1 MKELLLLLLL
11 TLITTSCT
19 SQGQDKNQGSDSVI
33 VASEQNSTFSWEKDS
48 SIIDGFFERYSGN
61 NAGASFMVIKD
72 GKVLASK
79 SYGYADVKKKIKAT
93 AYTNYRTASA
103 TKQFTGMAIMMLI
116 HEGKLSYESKLTDIF
131 PDFPIYGKKVSVK
144 HLLIHRSGLVDY
156 MNLME
161 DGRKEQI
168 LDDDVLQLMKQ
179 QDHTLFKP
187 GSKYEY
193 SNSAYAVL
201 AEIIAKVSGVSFA
214 EHMKTTIFE
223 PLKMNNT
230 CVYEKGKTIANRAY
244 GHVNTYKGFFL
255 NDQSTT
261 SAVQGDGGVYTSA
274 SDYYKWDQALY
285 TDKLLP
291 LAEFEKGI
299 LAWYDDPKLLV
310 QKYGHGWRIDYIE
323 GTKITHHSGHTKG
336 FTNYTIRIPA
346 LKLSFVGFSN
356 RNNEDAIIRIGN
368 TLAALFSDHKLPI
381 PIAPFVEATFD
392 KSGTN
397 AAIEQYKK
405 LQAENNS
412 NYLFTETAL
421 FVLGKKLQ
429 NKKKLTE
436 AIQIYEFNLAQFP
449 TSLSTCYE
457 LANCYFANKEEK
469 KATAFYKKAINLIPK
484 EYQEVL
490 KVSNKR
496 IK

>member
-11 TLITTSCT
+11 TFITTSCT
-19 SQGQDKNQGSDSVI
+19 SQGQDNNQGSNN
-33 VASEQNSTFSWEKDS
+33 VAVTNEQSSTFSWEKDS
-48 SIIDGFFERYSGN
+48 SIIDGFFERYSGD

-72 GKVLASK
+72 GKILASK
-79 SYGYADVKKKIKAT
+79 SYGYADVKKKVKAT

-116 HEGKLSYESKLTDIF
+116 HQGKLSYDSKLTDIF
-131 PDFPIYGKKVSVK
+131 TDFPSYGKKVSVK
-144 HLLIHRSGLVDY
+144 HLLVHRSGLVDY

-168 LDDDVLQLMKQ
+168 LDDEVLQLMKE
-179 QDHTLFKP
+179 QDHTLFEP

-201 AEIIAKVSGVSFA
+201 AEIIAKISGVSFA
-214 EHMKTTIFE
+214 EYMKNNIFE
-223 PLKMNNT
+223 PLEMNNT

-261 SAVQGDGGVYTSA
+261 SAVQGDGGVYTSV

-291 LAEFEKGI
+291 LTEFEKG
-299 LAWYDDPKLLV
+299 LVSWYDDPKLLV
-310 QKYGHGWRIDYIE
+310 QKYGYGWRIDYVS

-336 FTNYTIRIPA
+336 FTNYTIRIPE
-346 LKLSFVGFSN
+346 LKLSFVAFSN
-356 RNNEDAIIRIGN
+356 RNSEDAIIRIGN
-368 TLAALFSDHKLPI
+368 AVIALFSENKLPI
-381 PIAPFVEATFD
+381 PIEPFVEAAFD
-392 KSGTN
+392 KTGAN
-397 AAIEQYKK
+397 GAIEEYKRLEK
-405 LQAENNS
+405 KNNE

-421 FVLGKKLQ
+421 LVLGKKLQ
-429 NKKKLTE
+429 KKEKFTE

-449 TSLSTCYE
+449 ASFSTCYE
-457 LANCYFANKEEK
+457 LANCYFDNKKEK

-484 EYQEVL
+484 EYQEVF
-490 KVSNKR
+490 KVSSKR
-496 IK
+496 LK